1 LPVATHKRV
10 ALKLVAITLAIVG
23 LIGFNGSHAKAGGN
37 DTGQVAPTGVTAVAN
52 APGAVTVQWYY
63 LGDVATLTTP
73 FAFVVYNDT
82 TGESQGIN
90 ATSAT
95 LLGLKPSQ
103 AYNFRVC
110 ASYSTGQACADDVTV
125 TTMAAQPS
133 DNSTNSPPVI
143 TGNDTGFG
151 NDGNPWIGLYWET
164 PGNSFDYYE
173 IYYEVKPAS
182 GTWQDPGA
190 PVRAPNGASQSYHQ
204 VSELQPGTP
213 YLFKVEGCNRI
224 LFGALG
230 TGCSDLSPVYQ
241 ATTPALA
248 NATARPVPSV
258 FGGSA
263 TSANIDIYWSV
274 SPHYNYDHYVI
285 QYYAQPAS
293 GAPGASMTAQVPGNQ
308 STYQLENITPGTA
321 YVFTVQG
328 CDLIL
333 FPTAGVDC
341 ATSSAPYTV
350 APYAPLVTGGGTIIG
365 NVSASISLSPPTV
378 TSGNSV
384 TVTGS
389 AFPPND
395 GPVSLGYSWSTTNPN
410 GGPSSGGGIGT
421 PVTTVSAQGGFSATL
436 TIPSDI
442 PPTSVTVSAQSN
454 SAKATATLQVV
465 APSAKGTLT
474 LIYSPQGSGAV
485 TDFAPDTSG
494 FVLSGTNFA
503 PGQVTIFLDS
513 PQGPQ
518 LAVATVAA
526 NGTFNQAFEPSSAQI
541 GGKYGQHTLVAVQ
554 NGAVQGQLSVTVDQ
568 PLHVG

>member
-23 LIGFNGSHAKAGGN
+23 LIGFNGSPAKAGEN
-37 DTGQVAPTGVTAVAN
+37 DAGQVAPTGVTAVAN

-95 LLGLKPSQ
+95 VLGLKPSQ

-125 TTMAAQPS
+125 TTMAAQPTDS
-133 DNSTNSPPVI
+133 STNLPPII

-182 GTWQDPGA
+182 GTWQDPGT

-204 VSELQPGTP
+204 VSDLQPGTP

-224 LFGALG
+224 FFGAFG

-241 ATTPALA
+241 ASTPALG
-248 NATARPVPSV
+248 NATARPVPSL

-263 TSANIDIYWSV
+263 SSANIDVYWSV

-285 QYYAQPAS
+285 QYYPQPAG
-293 GAPGASMTAQVPGNQ
+293 GAPGVSMTAEVPGNQ
-308 STYQLENITPGTA
+308 TTYQVENITAGTP

-333 FPTAGVDC
+333 FPTPGVDC
-341 ATSSAPYTV
+341 AKTSAPYTV
-350 APYAPLVTGGGTIIG
+350 APYVPLVTGGGTIIG
-365 NVSASISLSPPTV
+365 NVPATINLSPPTV

-395 GPVSLGYSWSTTNPN
+395 GPVTLGYGWSATNPN
-410 GGPSSGGGIGT
+410 GGSSTGGGGGS
-421 PVTTVSAQGGFSATL
+421 PVTTVSGQGSFSATL
-436 TIPSDI
+436 TIPSDV
-442 PPTSVTVSAQSN
+442 PPTSVTVTAQSK
-454 SAKATATLQVV
+454 SAKATATVQVV

-474 LIYSPQGSGAV
+474 LVYTPQGSGAV
-485 TDFAPDTSG
+485 TDFAPDTPG
-494 FVLSGTNFA
+494 YVLSGTNFA

-513 PQGPQ
+513 PQGAQ
-518 LAVATVAA
+518 LVTATVAA
-526 NGTFNQAFEPSSAQI
+526 NGTFSQAFEPTSAQI
-541 GGKYGQHTLVAVQ
+541 AAKYGQHTLVAVQ